1 MIIPGHI
8 PWINIY
14 WRISTYYMAKSNFK
28 LVSKLINLTSY
39 IINHLKSIF
48 QYWWREKFYTRV
60 VVRNAL
66 NQIIHR
72 PIYSSWCKHLKRICF
87 QKSFPIRLRNH
98 FNCKNHIIFTI
109 ISSDYYTLVFNVI
122 NPTIF
127 TVSIGRRFCDN
138 NQRYNN
144 YTLMRREAV
153 HK

>member
-48 QYWWREKFYTRV
+48 QCWWLEKFYIRV

-66 NQIIHR
+66 NQVIHR

-87 QKSFPIRLRNH
+87 QKSFPIRLQNH
-98 FNCKNHIIFTI
+98 CNCDSADRKSPST
-109 ISSDYYTLVFNVI
+109 
-122 NPTIF
+122 TIF
-127 TVSIGRRFCDN
+127 TVSIACRFCDN

-144 YTLMRREAV
+144 YTCLRREGV